1 MVTRRYGLIVTCD
14 PFGWIA
20 LEDLASVG
28 VMLDKDGKLLHILEF
43 IATRLGV
50 IDLTSYVGVAITIEY
65 LTSLLLL
72 TEYLDVSFGQ
82 SFACCSMSDLQFT
95 ILLEHSYFELV
106 GVESK
111 ELLQIT

>member
-50 IDLTSYVGVAITIEY
+50 IDLTSYVGVAIPIEY

-72 TEYLDVSFGQ
+72 TEYLDVGFGQ
-82 SFACCSMSDLQFT
+82 SFSCCSMSDLQFT

-111 ELLQIT
+111 EFLQIT